1 MGEKGNLTLLVRQ
14 IANSASKRVFAGPAA
29 GCRGGGGGV
38 CVCVC
43 WEEEDEFGRTIGT
56 SVALLFEPKV
66 CTKKKATSVV
76 NGGEDHTFSR
86 KGSCV
91 IIEPKRG

>member
-14 IANSASKRVFAGPAA
+14 IANAASKRVLAGPVA
-29 GCRGGGGGV
+29 GCRGGGGGEAV
-38 CVCVC
+38 CACVG
-43 WEEEDEFGRTIGT
+43 EEDEFGRTIGT

-76 NGGEDHTFSR
+76 NGG
-86 KGSCV
+86 
-91 IIEPKRG
+91 